1 MNSFESG
8 FVEDLRF
15 GFVQSAIPSARVANP
30 SLITNEDNDTMLR
43 AIREELK
50 RSKRFTFS
58 VAFISPDAI
67 AMLKQV
73 FLESKIPGTIITSDY
88 LGFNSPGAF
97 RELANLSRHTEIEV
111 RVFRKARSG
120 FHAKGYL
127 FQGADSETAIIGS
140 SNLTPSALLH
150 NKEWNLRFSAMPH
163 GDIVQQIRSAV
174 EHQIEHSVPLT
185 DQWISSYEATYV
197 PRIPA
202 PTPGSSV
209 LPPEAVSVSRID
221 EAFEAALASNE
232 LVPSFDSGIRP
243 QDTALGLAARAIVP
257 NQMQE
262 EALYEIQK
270 LREAGERKAIVVSAT
285 GTGKTILSAL
295 DVRQASPKRM
305 LFVVHREQ
313 ILDRAIYEFQRVLE
327 EPKSQF
333 GKLAGGSR
341 ETDARY
347 VFATVQSLSRPDI
360 LASLAPDAFDYV
372 LIDEVHRAAA
382 STYQRILDHFQPR
395 FLLGLTATPERTDS
409 GNVFELFD
417 FNVPYE
423 IRLQRALEEEML
435 APFHYYGITD
445 YVDDS
450 GSVIEEHTNLSR
462 LISSERVD
470 HLLSAIEKYGQAGT
484 AARGLIFCS
493 RKEEAYELSLVLNSR
508 SLRGACLRTR
518 ALTGDDPVYTREQV
532 VNQLEAGELDYI
544 LTVDVFNEGIDIPSI
559 NQVIML
565 RQTAS
570 SIIFTQQLGRGLR
583 KAAGKEY
590 LVVIDFIGN
599 YTNNYL
605 VPIALFGD
613 RSLNKDSIRRNMI
626 DAEEAGH
633 IAGISS
639 VNFDRISKER
649 IFDALSV
656 SKLDSM
662 ASLKT
667 EISNLQFRLNRIPT
681 LFDFARF
688 DSVDPVVM
696 GTTRDNYWEL
706 LVRTKFV
713 EGRLTAREEGILTLL
728 SQELLN
734 GKRPHEL
741 VLLRAL
747 LTGRSIEHLKL
758 PEFFASE
765 QLPNTSS
772 LTIESVLRML
782 NLEFYTKAEKQKYG
796 TLPLIVEEEDRVS
809 VEHGFAELYASHANF
824 RGQVDDVIETG
835 LYLARHRYV
844 WSEGFE
850 VGQRYSRKDAC
861 RLLNWASNQQS
872 TVYGYKLD
880 STTMTCP
887 IFITYHKGD
896 EISSSVLYDEG
907 FIDPQSIR
915 WSSKANRTLESSEI
929 QKLVSNSFALHVF
942 VKKDD
947 TEGTDFYYLGRGTV
961 HNPEETTQTNKEG
974 KPIPIVEMEVQLG
987 SPVETALYDYFHA
1000 AGQAAAIGSMQ
1011 P

>member
-1 MNSFESG
+1 MKDFETG

-15 GFVQSAIPSARVANP
+15 GFVQSDIPSARAANP

-50 RSKRFTFS
+50 KSKRFTFS

-127 FQGADSETAIIGS
+127 FQGAESETAIIGS

-150 NKEWNLRFSAMPH
+150 NKEWNLRFSAMPQ
-163 GDIVQQIRSAV
+163 GDIVQQIKSAV

-185 DQWISSYEATYV
+185 DQWITSYEATYV

-209 LPPEAVSVSRID
+209 LPPEAVSVSRIN
-221 EAFEAALASNE
+221 EAFEAALASND
-232 LVPSFDSGIRP
+232 LVPSFASGSTP
-243 QDTALGLAARAIVP
+243 QDTPLEPLTRTIVP

-327 EPKSQF
+327 EPKSRF
-333 GKLAGGSR
+333 GKLSGGSR
-341 ETDARY
+341 DTDARY

-360 LASLAPDAFDYV
+360 LASLAPDSFDYV

-409 GNVFELFD
+409 VNIFELFD
-417 FNVPYE
+417 YNVPYE
-423 IRLQRALEEEML
+423 IRLKQALEEEML
-435 APFHYYGITD
+435 APFHYYGVTD
-445 YVDDS
+445 YVDES
-450 GSVIEEHTNLSR
+450 GLVIEDEATLNR
-462 LISSERVD
+462 LVSSERVD

-484 AARGLIFCS
+484 EVRGLIFCS
-493 RKEEAYELSLVLNSR
+493 RREEAHELSRLLNSR
-508 SLRGACLRTR
+508 FLRGKRLRTR
-518 ALTGDDPVYTREQV
+518 ALTGDDSVYDREQV
-532 VNQLEAGELDYI
+532 VNQLEEGALDYI
-544 LTVDVFNEGIDIPSI
+544 LTVDVFNEGVDIPSI
-559 NQVIML
+559 NQVVML
-565 RQTAS
+565 RYTKS
-570 SIIFTQQLGRGLR
+570 SVIFTQQLGRGLR
-583 KAAGKEY
+583 KTAGKDY

-599 YTNNYL
+599 YKNNYL

-633 IAGISS
+633 IAGVSSIS
-639 VNFDRISKER
+639 FDRISKER
-649 IFDALSV
+649 IFAALSR
-656 SKLDSM
+656 STLDNVR
-662 ASLKT
+662 SLKL
-667 EISNLQFRLNRIPT
+667 EISNLQFRLNRVPT

-696 GTTRDNYWEL
+696 ATAKGNYWNL
-706 LVRTKFV
+706 LVDAKFFDHPLTPR
-713 EGRLTAREEGILTLL
+713 EGSILTLL

-741 VLLRAL
+741 VLLRHL
-747 LTGRSIEHLKL
+747 LAEQSLQRHEL
-758 PEFFASE
+758 PRFFAGQ
-765 QLPNTSS
+765 QLKGTSTM
-772 LTIESVLRML
+772 TIESAIRML
-782 NLEFYTKAEKQKYG
+782 NLDFYTQAEKQKYG
-796 TLPLIVEEEDRVS
+796 NSPLIVEDEARISLEQ
-809 VEHGFAELYASHANF
+809 EFTELYASHAEF
-824 RGQVDDVIETG
+824 RAHVDDVIETG
-835 LYLARHRYV
+835 LYLARHRYT
-844 WSEGFE
+844 WSEGFV
-850 VGQRYSRKDAC
+850 VGQRYSRKDVC
-861 RLLNWASNQQS
+861 RLLNWVSNQQNI
-872 TVYGYKLD
+872 VNGYKLD
-880 STTMTCP
+880 MATMTCP

-907 FIDPQSIR
+907 FIDARSIR
-915 WSSKANRTLESSEI
+915 WSSKPSRTLKSPEI
-929 QKLVSNSFALHVF
+929 QKLVGNSYELHVF

-947 TEGTDFYYLGRGTV
+947 IEGTDFYYLGRGTV
-961 HNPEETTQTNKEG
+961 HNPEETTQRNKEG
-974 KPIPIVEMEVQLG
+974 KPVPIVEMEVQLV
-987 SPVETALYDYFHA
+987 SPVETALYDYFHSA
-1000 AGQAAAIGSMQ
+1000 QSVR
-1011 P
+1011 